1 MATNKRSGSKRE
13 KPAKLR
19 TSPGFTP
26 EEREAMRE
34 RAKELKRAT
43 RGKGDGE
50 KELLEKIS
58 SLAEGDRSL
67 AESLHRIVREVAPEL
82 EPKTWYGMPAYALDG
97 KVLCF
102 FQPAQK
108 FKTRYATFGFTDIAH
123 LDDGSFWPVAFAL
136 KELTPSVEKE
146 IRSLLKRAVSRSHR

>member
-1 MATNKRSGSKRE
+1 LATKKKARSKRE

-19 TSPGFTP
+19 ISPGFTP

-34 RAKELKRAT
+34 RAEELKRAT

-58 SLAEGDRSL
+58 SLAEGDRTL

-108 FKTRYATFGFTDIAH
+108 FKTRYATFGFTDIAR

>member
-1 MATNKRSGSKRE
+1 
-13 KPAKLR
+13 
-19 TSPGFTP
+19 
-26 EEREAMRE
+26 MRE